1 MNWPIKKQAYREMHT
16 SLTCCGVNAKIK
28 YFSWWYL
35 WAVLAPVNRNQG
47 CQVRLQ
53 HTHTFS
59 VIYILD
65 KRSWLQ
71 WFLHWDRHHLF
82 VSCCY
87 TDCCPTAVT
96 FIIMC
101 LSTLSPSSP
110 THDLFQSASLKDAL
124 PGALKPLMCYCCSC
138 TSVQFLF
145 HDGNSSNTSNN
156 IMLRKRLHSSVCSAH
171 YSSPSWSTN
180 QITGFPDDMAPSALL
195 LMAPHSSCVW
205 EGGTT
210 ASRICLKDCWTASF
224 IRLGRCLEFH
234 CFVVLVMWQPCVSQG
249 LANPVFKFQF
259 VLCLFL

>member
-1 MNWPIKKQAYREMHT
+1 MDWPIKKQAYREMHT

-53 HTHTFS
+53 HTHTLSLSFIFWTNDPDFNDFS
-59 VIYILD
+59 TEIGTISLLAVVILTVAPQQ
-65 KRSWLQ
+65 WL
-71 WFLHWDRHHLF
+71 LS
-82 VSCCY
+82 SC
-87 TDCCPTAVT
+87 AWVQ
-96 FIIMC
+96 
-101 LSTLSPSSP
+101 SPSSP

-205 EGGTT
+205 EGGIT